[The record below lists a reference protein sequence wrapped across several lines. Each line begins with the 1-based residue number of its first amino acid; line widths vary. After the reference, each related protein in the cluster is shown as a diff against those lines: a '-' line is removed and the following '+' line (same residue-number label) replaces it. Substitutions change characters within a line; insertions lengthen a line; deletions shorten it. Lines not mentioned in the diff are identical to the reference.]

1 VPPLLIEPKN
11 YEEQEKQYK
20 GGYLILSNVLFSQ
33 NENLKYQMDNKIL
46 NTINQTQKIP
56 MYINKKYFNYLI
68 YNKISEIEK
77 MTGLKLKYFEENYL
91 DLDETQQN
99 IKKVSEAFLIH
110 EFFLTLYITEI
121 FQNDII

>member
-1 VPPLLIEPKN
+1 MDT
-11 YEEQEKQYK
+11 
-20 GGYLILSNVLFSQ
+20 SVL
-33 NENLKYQMDNKIL
+33 NI
-46 NTINQTQKIP
+46 INSTQKVS

-77 MTGLKLKYFEENYL
+77 MVKLNFKKFEKNYL

-99 IKKVSEAFLIH
+99 IKKVPEAFLIH
-110 EFFLTLYITEI
+110 EFFLTLYMAEI